1 MSSLIKKKI
10 RRALAGILSVV
21 SAFSL
26 VGSPLMA
33 YAAGSTNDSSA
44 LEAEVP
50 ELEDVLEKLDE
61 DEIVTAEDIVVG
73 YGSSFNPEEDF
84 DGLSYKEEKVK
95 ITLHEAKSE
104 IGYAFT
110 TSRADIYQAVYYVE
124 PVSGNPVYQISH
136 VITVKEPESD
146 CASAVSDE
154 GSGREDSDDSDP
166 DSQVSTAG
174 SSIEVSTENAFASGS
189 VTAADSSADVSAE
202 AILEETES
210 AGSESDTASVSEET
224 STESDTLA
232 GLSESDTVVTAETAG
247 DDQTDQASDTGTSA
261 ETDMNQ
267 ESDETGAETE
277 AVDTESGADG
287 STDTLESEMETE
299 TEESLDGGIMLLS
312 LEEENTGS
320 GLNENKSY
328 VSGLAVK
335 SLKDGTSPFDSD
347 DEAGNDS
354 GASNHIVR
362 TFDYVN
368 YTLEYTTALMDTSQT
383 VDEAYMIVEF
393 TLDCDPSKA
402 EFNTDTLNWCVD
414 RVITYVYA
422 DGTTS
427 TSWDSSKTVTAQI
440 LTGKR
445 YLSQNGDSNA
455 IPGAGTLSVGIY
467 VKAAQ
472 NGDVLQPAFT
482 VWMEGNEESL
492 YRTIQA
498 DSVQVSAEPR
508 YNIAL
513 VRNGSCNYLGY
524 FDTDAGTISA
534 TDTDGSV
541 YGRLEGYALTL
552 QLYNTSA
559 DKGLKGIELP
569 AGNIT
574 FDLTLTETLDEKDVS
589 TEEDYTPI
597 LWDYRENASASLD
610 TVGKLGRQM
619 VAGGA
624 LASAYGTH
632 CQPWNSGGA
641 SDIRAC
647 YSGGSWSIAQDEGN
661 GNVYH
666 VTVSG
671 YAFDLDNL
679 SFPNTSCDNATENT
693 YGANI
698 GCFSAGYVEVVV
710 QFARSVDTT
719 SNLYFLVEA
728 GNLAASSLSGQS
740 TTTDQVASDNSSG
753 MNVTLYP
760 VGSISKRNHYNTTSY
775 VNRASLWSSGDFY
788 ASQGEEILVVSVADF
803 SGDGCL
809 TSMNL
814 LQKIDDEAF
823 EVPAGTTTY
832 SAISVRNT
840 QSVVGT
846 IRVLFAAKP
855 DKTGWQSDAEM
866 NAAREEEL
874 VYFES
879 IDALNAAGY
888 TCVGFLYEF
897 RECSILRG
905 STDSAA
911 IVIYMPVTVKD
922 SASIGSVYQ
931 TTNDLR
937 AWSTDAD
944 VISWTDFSY
953 GSGAF
958 GLGSSGWTEGV
969 YVDGYTTPD
978 YMLYTNYGK
987 IVYENG
993 NVVAGHA
1000 GGYIAGNSC
1009 LIIGCKTGVT
1019 IQVADTTTTTAGATT
1034 TKAVYDLDAGERTV
1048 TYVIHPSVSVVSAN
1062 TEVESSTDTTDVTI
1076 TAILPSDL
1084 SYVMNSASLAP
1095 VSVVE
1100 NEDGTSTITWL
1111 VENQTIGEAMEDITL
1126 SCLIGEAGTANDVQ
1140 NNDTLTIAA
1149 TITSDKDDRSIN
1161 TAHGNYSETT
1171 ISVIKL
1177 ATSSVSK
1184 AVESA
1189 LVEEGDSITYIIRY
1203 GNSAEEDVDGV
1214 VLYDILPYNGDGRDT
1229 SFSGSYAVDSITVD
1243 FSNAKETYSTV
1254 KDSLEIRWTGS
1265 ESARDT
1271 SLAETIIKGTDSLSW
1286 KTVSGA
1292 SADGTT
1298 VIYSSLALSDVAG
1311 LLFDIGT
1318 VKAQEYLKIT
1328 VTLTVQDGSGNF
1340 LTDANG
1346 LSQNPGDLYAN
1357 SFYEYATGQVAMVE
1371 SNTVAAQVVQRTV
1384 SGLAWVDADSDGIRG
1399 ETEALFSGVTATL
1412 YRTNASGYAS
1422 SKKAAVT
1429 VNGVKLYTAYDVLG
1443 NEVAA
1448 VTTGKDGSYQFT
1460 DLEAGTYYVV
1470 FSGMDGY
1477 GLTVQDAGEDD
1488 TVDSDATASVYEDG
1502 SGIAYAYISGITL
1515 PELDEM
1521 YAYFYESSHNDA
1533 GLIAFTSGF
1542 SLKKV
1547 EKGTATALSGAVFVL
1562 KNADGQYLTFE
1573 NGIYSGTKEKVSA
1586 ACKLTTGTDGT
1597 LAVDGLPFGTYT
1609 LVEYQAPDGYEVSAE
1624 TWKIQILGKTSESGW
1639 VSYLTVDGE
1648 TLDGELVIENEI
1660 AETSV
1665 TVEKAWKDNDNQ
1677 DGLRTDV
1684 TVNLTGTV
1692 VNENGE
1698 TVTVVTKYGTIRANA
1713 AKQEE
1718 TFTGLPAYA
1727 YGKAVTY
1734 SVTEEE
1740 VAGYTASYS
1749 ALDGTWEDGYR
1760 IVVTN
1765 THTTETTEYTVSK
1778 VWDDDSNRDGVR
1790 PDSVEVKLIGSD
1802 GSERVAR
1809 LAEDDGW
1816 NYTFTDLP
1824 VYWNEGTKI
1833 KYTLEESPVSDYVR
1847 AVSEA
1852 DSENH
1857 FTVTNTHEIATI
1869 DIPVEKIW
1877 DDADD
1882 QDGVRTEEITVVLTG
1897 SDGTVREAVLTA
1909 SGDWSYMFESLPV
1922 YWNEGVVITYS
1933 LQEKEVDGYS
1943 DEVIAGEDGYSFTVT
1958 NNHIPAVT
1966 DAVIVKA
1973 WDDDSN
1979 RDGIRP
1985 ETIHVVLSGT
1995 DGGSYEADLTK
2006 ENGYSHLF
2014 TGLPVYYNHGT
2025 TVVYSVSEDAV
2036 EGYETAVSADE
2047 TGYIFTV
2054 TNTHEP
2060 ATISIPVTKTW
2071 DDNDDQ
2077 DGLRP
2082 ESITVTLKASSGVS
2096 YGAELSAENGWAYT
2110 FEDVFVYYNEGE
2122 LAEYSLEEI
2131 TVDGYGTEIA
2141 AGEDGYSFEL
2151 TNTHEPETTEV
2162 NVKKIWDDD
2171 DNRDGV
2177 RADFLH
2183 ITLSGSDGKC
2193 YEADL
2198 TEETGWA
2205 AVITNLPVYFNHGE
2219 KIIYTI
2225 AEDDTANYEA
2235 ELVTTE
2241 DGYGFTFTNTHE
2253 IAKTDITVTK
2263 TWEDAENQ
2271 DGVRPDEVEVVLTG
2285 SDGSRYSAVLTEETD
2300 WTYTFTDLPV
2310 YWNKGEQINY
2320 SLQETAVDGYS
2331 DEILKGE
2338 DGYTFTVTNNHIPAV
2353 VDLVICKEWADYND
2367 RDGIRPDS
2375 ISVTL
2380 TGTDGSVYDLE
2391 LTEEGGFVEILTGLP
2406 VYMNEGEEIIY
2417 TVTEEKVEG
2426 YESAIDTSADDY
2438 TFTIINSHMPK
2449 NIVIISKKDITNEEE
2464 LAGASLVVKDEDG
2477 NIVDEWTST
2486 EEGHTIAGLQ
2496 SGTYTLTEVTAPDG
2510 YELAETITFEVV
2522 DSAEDQYVTMYDS
2535 PKEATVDLTG
2545 KSSTSSLSGSLTSS
2559 SVNTGDGFRYLP
2571 ALLAMMAG
2579 AALLVAVALKKR
2591 KTA

>member
-26 VGSPLMA
+26 EGSPLVA
-33 YAAGSTNDSSA
+33 YAAGSANDSSA

-84 DGLSYKEEKVK
+84 DGLSYKEEKVE

-104 IGYAFT
+104 SGYAFT
-110 TSRADIYQAVYYVE
+110 TNRADTYQAVYYVE
-124 PVSGNPVYQISH
+124 PVSGSPTYQISR
-136 VITVKEPESD
+136 VITVKESESD
-146 CASAVSDE
+146 SASAVSDE
-154 GSGREDSDDSDP
+154 GSGSDDSEDSDDGDP
-166 DSQVSTAG
+166 DPQVGTSG
-174 SSIEVSTENAFASGS
+174 GSIEVSAESASVADTES
-189 VTAADSSADVSAE
+189 TADSITDA
-202 AILEETES
+202 LTGTES
-210 AGSESDTASVSEET
+210 AGLESGTASESEDT

-232 GLSESDTVVTAETAG
+232 GLSESDTVVTVETAG
-247 DDQTDQASDTGTSA
+247 EAQTDQVSDTGTQA
-261 ETDMNQ
+261 ETDRNQ

-277 AVDTESGADG
+277 AADTESGMDS
-287 STDTLESEMETE
+287 STDDSESEMETE
-299 TEESLDGGIMLLS
+299 TEESLDGEIMLLS
-312 LEEENTGS
+312 LEEESTGS

-335 SLKDGTSPFDSD
+335 SLKDGTAPFDSD

-354 GASNHIVR
+354 SASNHIVR

-368 YTLEYTTALMDTSQT
+368 YTLEYTTALMNTSQT
-383 VDEAYMIVEF
+383 VDEAYMMVEF

-427 TSWDSSKTVTAQI
+427 TSWDSSKTVNAQI

-472 NGDVLQPAFT
+472 NGDVLQPTFT
-482 VWMEGNEESL
+482 VWMEGNEEDLS
-492 YRTIQA
+492 RTITG
-498 DSVQVSAEPR
+498 DSVTVTAAPR
-508 YNIAL
+508 YNVKLTKA
-513 VRNGSCNYLGY
+513 STCDYLGY
-524 FDTDAGTISA
+524 FNTETGTASDSDTE
-534 TDTDGSV
+534 GSV

-552 QLYNTSA
+552 QLYNTSS

-569 AGNIT
+569 TGEFS
-574 FDLTLTETLDEKDVS
+574 FDLTVTESLDNEDV
-589 TEEDYTPI
+589 TGEENYTPI
-597 LWDYRENASASLD
+597 LWDYRENASGGLG
-610 TVGKLGRQM
+610 TTGTLGRQM
-619 VAGGA
+619 GVGGK
-624 LASAYGTH
+624 STSTYGTWA
-632 CQPWNSGGA
+632 QPWNSGGA
-641 SDIRAC
+641 TDTEYAC
-647 YSGGSWSIAQDEGN
+647 YDGGSWSISQDSQSS
-661 GNVYH
+661 NVYH

-671 YAFDLDNL
+671 YSFDLEDL
-679 SFPNTSCDNATENT
+679 DFPTNNCGNTSGTIV
-693 YGANI
+693 YGANV
-698 GCFSAGYVEVVV
+698 GCFSAGYVQFVV

-719 SNLYFLVEA
+719 SNLYFTIET
-728 GNLAASSLSGQS
+728 GNVNAVSASGQV
-740 TTTDQVASDNSSG
+740 TTEDQNSADDRSG

-760 VGSISKRNHYNTTSY
+760 SGSISKRNYFYTETGGQIASVWSYGDSYAYNGQML
-775 VNRASLWSSGDFY
+775 RISSTLDY
-788 ASQGEEILVVSVADF
+788 
-803 SGDGCL
+803 SGDGYL
-809 TSMNL
+809 SSVNI
-814 LQKIDDEAF
+814 LQKFDDEAF
-823 EVPAGTTTY
+823 EIPAGTTTY
-832 SAISVRNT
+832 ASTYVTNAESSVGRVT
-840 QSVVGT
+840 
-846 IRVLFAAKP
+846 VLFAAKP
-855 DKTGWQSDAEM
+855 DKTGWTSDAEM
-866 NAAREEEL
+866 NATREEQL
-874 VYFES
+874 IYFDS

-888 TCVGFLYEF
+888 TCVGFLYEV
-897 RECSILRG
+897 R
-905 STDSAA
+905 DSK
-911 IVIYMPVTVKD
+911 IYQGASDASALNFQMYVQVTSD
-922 SASIGSVYQ
+922 AEIGTVYQ
-931 TTNDLR
+931 TTNDVR
-937 AWSTDAD
+937 CWGEDIDAL
-944 VISWTDFSY
+944 SWTEVSY
-953 GSGAF
+953 GNGAY
-958 GLGSSGWTEGV
+958 GLGDSSFSEGS
-969 YVDGYTTPD
+969 YIDGYTAPT
-978 YMLYTNYGK
+978 YKLYTDYGK
-987 IVYENG
+987 SVYQDGSIVS
-993 NVVAGHA
+993 GHS
-1000 GGYIAGNSC
+1000 GGYIYGNSC
-1009 LIIGCKTGVT
+1009 LIIGCKTGVS
-1019 IQVADTTTTTAGATT
+1019 IKVADTTTTAGGTT
-1034 TKAVYDLDAGERTV
+1034 TKSVYDLDAGERTV

-1095 VSVVE
+1095 ASVVE

-1254 KDSLEIRWTGS
+1254 KDSMEIRWTGS

-1271 SLAETIIKGTDSLSW
+1271 SQAETILKGSDSLSW
-1286 KTVSGA
+1286 KTVSGG
-1292 SADGTT
+1292 STDGTT
-1298 VIYSSLALSDVAG
+1298 VTYSGLALSDVAG

-1340 LTDANG
+1340 LMDADG

-1357 SFYEYATGQVAMVE
+1357 SFYEHATGQVAMVE

-1412 YRTNASGYAS
+1412 YRTNVSGYAS

-1429 VNGVKLYTAYDVLG
+1429 ISGAKLYTAYDVLG

-1448 VTTGKDGSYQFT
+1448 VTTGKDGGYQFT

-1477 GLTVQDAGEDD
+1477 GLTAQDAGEDD

-1547 EKGTATALSGAVFVL
+1547 ESGTGTALSGAVYVL

-1573 NGIYSGTKEKVSA
+1573 NGTYSGTKEKVSA
-1586 ACKLTTGTDGT
+1586 ACKLTTGSDGT
-1597 LAVDGLPFGTYT
+1597 LAVNGLPFGTYT
-1609 LVEYQAPDGYEVSAE
+1609 LVEYQAPDGYESSAE

-1648 TLDGELVIENEI
+1648 TLDGELVIENES

-1698 TVTVVTKYGTIRANA
+1698 TVTVVTKSGTIRANA
-1713 AKQEE
+1713 SKQGV

-1740 VAGYTASYS
+1740 VAGYTVSYS
-1749 ALDGTWEDGYR
+1749 ALDGTWKDGYR

-1765 THTTETTEYTVSK
+1765 THTAETTEYTVSK

-1802 GSERVAR
+1802 GSERVAK

-1816 NYTFTDLP
+1816 NYTFSDLP

-1909 SGDWSYMFESLPV
+1909 SGDWSYTFKSLPV
-1922 YWNEGVVITYS
+1922 YWNEGIVITYS
-1933 LQEKEVDGYS
+1933 LQEKEVDAYS

-1966 DAVIVKA
+1966 DVVIVKA

-2006 ENGYSHLF
+2006 ENGYSYLF

-2036 EGYETAVSADE
+2036 EGYETAVSVNE

-2082 ESITVTLKASSGVS
+2082 ESITVTLKTSSGVS
-2096 YGAELSAENGWAYT
+2096 YEAELSAENGWAYT

-2122 LAEYSLEEI
+2122 LAEYSLEEM
-2131 TVDGYGTEIA
+2131 TVDGYETEIA
-2141 AGEDGYSFEL
+2141 AGEEGYSFAI

-2162 NVKKIWDDD
+2162 NVKKIWNDD

-2183 ITLSGSDGKC
+2183 ITLNGSDGKS

-2219 KIIYTI
+2219 KITYTI
-2225 AEDDTANYEA
+2225 AEDNTANYDA

-2253 IAKTDITVTK
+2253 TAKTDITVTK

-2285 SDGSRYSAVLTEETD
+2285 SDGSRYSAVLTEETE

-2310 YWNKGEQINY
+2310 YWNKGEQIDY

-2380 TGTDGSVYDLE
+2380 TGTDGSVYELE

-2406 VYMNEGEEIIY
+2406 VYMNEGEEILY
-2417 TVTEEKVEG
+2417 TVTEEEVEG
-2426 YESAIDTSADDY
+2426 YESAIDASADDY

-2477 NIVDEWTST
+2477 NVVDEWTST
-2486 EEGHTIAGLQ
+2486 DEEHTIAGMQ

-2579 AALLVAVALKKR
+2579 AALLVAVAVKR
-2591 KTA
+2591 RRRV